1 MLRVRV
7 KRMKIINFLK
17 EYADRKNEFTKVVLE
32 WYWVDEGIDEEYSF
46 EGSPSEFIEKY
57 TKDYDC
63 IDRFDIFDV
72 HEMKII
78 NEGIRS
84 KIYIEIV
91 KE

>member
-1 MLRVRV
+1 MRGN
-7 KRMKIINFLK
+7 MKIIDFIK
-17 EYADRKNEFTKVVLE
+17 EFNEFTKIVLE

-57 TKDYDC
+57 TRDYDC
-63 IDRFDIFDV
+63 IDGFDIFDV

-91 KE
+91 RE